1 MIRRFRDYIDY
12 VQDIYDAIE
21 EVEWF
26 LEGMALEDFVK
37 DKKTINAVVRSVEV
51 IGEATKK
58 IPKSIKEKYPNI
70 PWKKM
75 SGMRDKLIHE
85 YFGIDIEILWKVAVG
100 NVPSLKPTIYNI
112 LKELNIQP

>member
-1 MIRRFRDYIDY
+1 LKILQRI
-12 VQDIYDAIE
+12 
-21 EVEWF
+21 
-26 LEGMALEDFVK
+26 
-37 DKKTINAVVRSVEV
+37 KKTINAVIRSVEV

-58 IPKSIKEKYPNI
+58 IPKSTKEKYPNI

-85 YFGIDIEILWKVAVG
+85 YFGIDIEILWKVALD

-112 LKELNIQP
+112 LKDLNIQP